1 MSEKSVPELSKV
13 INLILEN
20 PRLIEEISR
29 LGQTKEDEPP
39 VEEKS
44 QVQKSES
51 NVKIEKEVEQVSAEI
66 SHGRK
71 RRSELLG
78 ALKPF
83 LSNERAKAIDSMIT
97 IADILEVMKA
107 R

>member
-20 PRLIEEISR
+20 PKLIEEISR
-29 LGQTKEDEPP
+29 LGQAKDENAQEKEAPP
-39 VEEKS
+39 QNET
-44 QVQKSES
+44 
-51 NVKIEKEVEQVSAEI
+51 NVKMQKEVASTSAEVPL
-66 SHGRK
+66 GKK
-71 RRSELLG
+71 RRSELLS

>member
-1 MSEKSVPELSKV
+1 M
-13 INLILEN
+13 
-20 PRLIEEISR
+20 
-29 LGQTKEDEPP
+29 Q
-39 VEEKS
+39 
-44 QVQKSES
+44 
-51 NVKIEKEVEQVSAEI
+51 KEVASTSAEVPL
-66 SHGRK
+66 GKK
-71 RRSELLG
+71 RRSELLS